1 MCVLG
6 TWRVEK
12 RTYLMHWKWMHRKI
26 GQVVENL
33 LCKQEG
39 LSLIPRNSPGAEMC
53 THNPSLETEAS
64 MRLGGQIGCRWGT
77 PGLRP
82 CLKHG
87 EERFERHLMSI
98 SSLQVKSRYTQP
110 RTKPNKGYERPL
122 QWRCLR
128 KNERQQKLMKI
139 QDWKKGLDL
148 PC

>member
-1 MCVLG
+1 
-6 TWRVEK
+6 
-12 RTYLMHWKWMHRKI
+12 MHWKWMHRKI

-53 THNPSLETEAS
+53 THNPALETEAS

-87 EERFERHLMSI
+87 EER
-98 SSLQVKSRYTQP
+98 
-110 RTKPNKGYERPL
+110 
-122 QWRCLR
+122 LR
-128 KNERQQKLMKI
+128 
-139 QDWKKGLDL
+139 DT
-148 PC
+148 